1 VTEEQLTA
9 MERRWLPDDVPP
21 LIAEVRRLQWLI
33 KQAEWAAGYGDPY
46 DHSPN
51 GACPWCD
58 ATQTYIGRDGL
69 SRPIVCTDG
78 QHTSECP
85 AFPPV

>member
-1 VTEEQLTA
+1 MTEAQLKA
-9 MERRWLPDDVPP
+9 IECRWMPDDVVP
-21 LIAEVRRLQWLI
+21 LIAEVRRLQGLI
-33 KQAEWAAGYGDPY
+33 KHVEWAAGYGEPY

-58 ATQTYIGRDGL
+58 ATQTYIGRDYL
-69 SRPIVCTDG
+69 NRPIVCNDG
-78 QHTSECP
+78 QHLSTCP